1 MRKAQVNLLEAYEV
15 SLYINGP
22 HAKNTQALATELV
35 RRGLGDQ
42 LEDAWVSYMAEREGV
57 LEIGCEFDG
66 KF

>member
-1 MRKAQVNLLEAYEV
+1 MRKRQVNLLEAYEV

-35 RRGLGDQ
+35 RRGLGNQ
-42 LEDAWVSYMAEREGV
+42 LEDLWVSYMAEREGV

>member
-42 LEDAWVSYMAEREGV
+42 LEDLWVSYMAEREGV

>member
-1 MRKAQVNLLEAYEV
+1 MKKMNTYLLQAYT
-15 SLYINGP
+15 I
-22 HAKNTQALATELV
+22 ALHEDAYSDSTLKLASELV

>member
-42 LEDAWVSYMAEREGV
+42 LEDLWVNYMADREGV

>member
-1 MRKAQVNLLEAYEV
+1 MRKAQVNYLEAYEV

>member
-35 RRGLGDQ
+35 RRGLGNQ
-42 LEDAWVSYMAEREGV
+42 LEDLWVSYMAEREGV

>member
-1 MRKAQVNLLEAYEV
+1 MRKRQVNLLEAYEV

-42 LEDAWVSYMAEREGV
+42 LEDLWVNYMADREGV